1 MCCETD
7 LHIDGLFMF
16 KMVDINDFM
25 WLNPYIHKENVAEE
39 LLLFRDYIECKSHE
53 KEPWHDGFFLNLSQ
67 CSYKT
72 CFCAFY
78 DSFYLEVKRSIT
90 A

>member
-1 MCCETD
+1 
-7 LHIDGLFMF
+7 
-16 KMVDINDFM
+16 M
-25 WLNPYIHKENVAEE
+25 WLKNYYY
-39 LLLFRDYIECKSHE
+39 LGTTIEYKSHE
-53 KEPWHDGFFLNLSQ
+53 KEPWRDGFFLNLSQ

>member
-16 KMVDINDFM
+16 KMVDSNNFM

-39 LLLFRDYIECKSHE
+39 LLLFRDY
-53 KEPWHDGFFLNLSQ
+53 N
-67 CSYKT
+67 
-72 CFCAFY
+72 
-78 DSFYLEVKRSIT
+78 
-90 A
+90 